1 MSERLKQYTQSM
13 RIRNLL
19 RAVLVL
25 SSFTFPMLV
34 PIAQLQAQ
42 DRGPAQ
48 RVVQGKV
55 LSASDAP
62 VPNAVVYLKDM
73 KSLAVK
79 SFITGSDGVYRFGQ
93 LTPGVDY
100 AVYAELNGKKSSVK
114 TVSAFDAKNQFIIN
128 LHLDA

>member
-1 MSERLKQYTQSM
+1 MNKRSKQYTQSM
-13 RIRNLL
+13 RIRSLL

-25 SSFTFPMLV
+25 ASFTFPMLV

>member
-1 MSERLKQYTQSM
+1 
-13 RIRNLL
+13 
-19 RAVLVL
+19 
-25 SSFTFPMLV
+25 MLV
-34 PIAQLQAQ
+34 PVVPLVAQ
-42 DRGPAQ
+42 DRGPVQ

-55 LSASDAP
+55 LSTSDAP

-79 SFITGSDGVYRFGQ
+79 SFITGPDGVYRFGQ

>member
-1 MSERLKQYTQSM
+1 MSRGLRQYTVSM
-13 RIRNLL
+13 RFRNSLH
-19 RAVLVL
+19 AVLVL
-25 SSFTFPMLV
+25 ASFAIPMLV
-34 PIAQLQAQ
+34 PVAPLEAQ
-42 DRGPAQ
+42 DRGPVQ

-62 VPNAVVYLKDM
+62 IPNAVVYLKDM

-79 SFITGSDGVYRFGQ
+79 SFITGPDGAYRFGQ
-93 LTPGVDY
+93 LTPGIDY
-100 AVYAELNGKKSSVK
+100 AVYAELNGKKSAVK